1 MITGFGGHIFLL
13 KKSLFIKNCINCEGK
28 SKFSKAIKSQKMKNF
43 KNLLFLSALLSMT
56 LFMSCTEDD
65 DLEDIDNGGV
75 ANDSTGVANDS
86 TDVEVV
92 TSSFMTLGQDTILLG
107 LGALE
112 YYGIESE
119 EEIPFLG
126 YSNING
132 EPCFDLPYN
141 TDIML
146 QGGSYSVTQLNAFME
161 AESQEEFDALAL
173 EFGAGKV
180 VGIISWL
187 DHDDEEITS
196 GEYVDG
202 LQFFNDHF
210 SNYPMTSIDE
220 LDEFIEGKYEETYG
234 SACMECEEA
243 YQNACAGDDM
253 IFDVWDEETQ
263 DYVEVTEVMT
273 GERLY
278 ETYLYSYNCR
288 LTGVDRTWMD
298 EVCSME
304 DLSFGNLINEFEIGM
319 ISADENGEVTDQFYE
334 VSNVTLDF
342 EILGDGVYSI
352 NASGDAM
359 MYDGESEETISD
371 PIPFTITYTGILYQ
385 ENYEDEDQ
393 GGEGDYFEDCDVED
407 LSTQEGWWVDSVLVI
422 YPDAEIDHVL
432 LNVCQTGDYRDEYLM
447 VFIKD
452 GSYQEEEGIEIDY
465 FCEIVFENTT
475 QELIYNGCANCDFS
489 DVDVDES
496 GYWTVHLDSAY
507 QGITINH
514 IEIVDC
520 SELYPEDPRMLNIY
534 LDNGCVIT
542 FDDET
547 ETVWSEYCQTCT
559 TTEIDVTE
567 EGYWTP
573 LIPEDEV
580 IVNITLDECIFD
592 DREPESYLHVHFES
606 GCFMVFDAI
615 EEVLL
620 ADFCSEGPDNED
632 CSTIE
637 VSTDEGGYW
646 LDILNGTGFDLPYV
660 IDQML
665 VETCR
670 NEFEDP
676 EVDSRIVF
684 LIYADSSVRVIGFDE
699 KAQKIDHDSDLDSLE
714 NWSLI
719 SLDNTQWAA
728 MIADNYPNQVVEA
741 IYRNSYED
749 PFDNEELDDIFVFF
763 EDDCFVALDDANG
776 EIWWDQCK
784 GLINDDDTVDSDG
797 DGVDSGRK
805 ELRTQ
810 VLFGKTISSSAVKSQ
825 SQQFVPAI
833 RGQKTNLIKKGVIRN
848 KVDINIYSKRNNSNI
863 KKVKK
868 PQFSFLR

>member
-1 MITGFGGHIFLL
+1 
-13 KKSLFIKNCINCEGK
+13 
-28 SKFSKAIKSQKMKNF
+28 MKNF
-43 KNLLFLSALLSMT
+43 KNLLFISALLSMT

-243 YQNACAGDDM
+243 YQNACAGDEM

-699 KAQKIDHDSDLDSLE
+699 KAQKIDYDSDLDSLG

-741 IYRNSYED
+741 VYRNSYED
-749 PFDNEELDDIFVFF
+749 EESWNDIFVFF

>member
-1 MITGFGGHIFLL
+1 
-13 KKSLFIKNCINCEGK
+13 
-28 SKFSKAIKSQKMKNF
+28 MKNF

-243 YQNACAGDDM
+243 YQNACAGDEM

-684 LIYADSSVRVIGFDE
+684 LIYADSSVRVIEFDE

-741 IYRNSYED
+741 VYRNSYED
-749 PFDNEELDDIFVFF
+749 EESWNDIFVFF

>member
-1 MITGFGGHIFLL
+1 
-13 KKSLFIKNCINCEGK
+13 
-28 SKFSKAIKSQKMKNF
+28 MKNF

-187 DHDDEEITS
+187 DHDDEQISS

-210 SNYPMTSIDE
+210 PNYPMTSIDE

-243 YQNACAGDDM
+243 YQNACAGDEM
-253 IFDVWDEETQ
+253 TFDVWDEETQ

-684 LIYADSSVRVIGFDE
+684 LIYADSSVRVIEFDE

-741 IYRNSYED
+741 VYRNSYED
-749 PFDNEELDDIFVFF
+749 EESWNDIFVFF

>member
-741 IYRNSYED
+741 VYRNSYED

-848 KVDINIYSKRNNSNI
+848 KVDINIYSKRNNSNL

>member
-187 DHDDEEITS
+187 DHDDEQISS

-243 YQNACAGDDM
+243 YQNACAGDEM
-253 IFDVWDEETQ
+253 TFDVWDEETQ

-741 IYRNSYED
+741 VYRNSYED

>member
-1 MITGFGGHIFLL
+1 M
-13 KKSLFIKNCINCEGK
+13 KKFKNILFI
-28 SKFSKAIKSQKMKNF
+28 
-43 KNLLFLSALLSMT
+43 SALLSMT
-56 LFMSCTEDD
+56 MFMSCTEDD
-65 DLEDIDNGGV
+65 DLEDIDNGGLV
-75 ANDSTGVANDS
+75 NDSTGVANDS
-86 TDVEVV
+86 TDVDLVIP
-92 TSSFMTLGQDTILLG
+92 SFMTFGQDTILLG

-112 YYGIESE
+112 YYGIEDE
-119 EEIPFLG
+119 GEIPFLG

-132 EPCFDLPYN
+132 ERCFELPYN

-146 QGGSYSVTQLNAFME
+146 QGGTYTVAQLNAFME
-161 AESQEEFDALAL
+161 AESQEEFDAFVS

-180 VGIISWL
+180 VGILSWL
-187 DHDDEEITS
+187 DHDDEELTS

-210 SNYPMTSIDE
+210 PNYPMTSIDE

-243 YQNACAGDDM
+243 YQNACAGDEM
-253 IFDVWDEETQ
+253 TFDVWDEETQ

-288 LTGVDRTWMD
+288 LTGIDRTWMD

-319 ISADENGEVTDQFYE
+319 ISADENGAVTDQFYE

-393 GGEGDYFEDCDVED
+393 GENEGDYFEECFTEE
-407 LSTQEGWWVDSVLVI
+407 LSETEGWWVDSVLVI

-432 LNVCQTGDYRDEYLM
+432 LNVCQTEDYRDEYLM

-465 FCEIVFENTT
+465 FCEIVFENITK
-475 QELIYNGCANCDFS
+475 ELIYNGCANCDFS
-489 DVDVDES
+489 DIDVDES

-520 SELYPEDPRMLNIY
+520 SELYPEDPRMLNVY

-542 FDDET
+542 FNDET
-547 ETVWSEYCQTCT
+547 ETVWSEYCETCT
-559 TTEIDVTE
+559 TTEVEITE
-567 EGYWTP
+567 QGYWIEY
-573 LIPEDEV
+573 LPEDEV

-646 LDILNGTGFDLPYV
+646 LDILNGPGFDSTYV

-684 LIYADSSVRVIGFDE
+684 LVYADSSVRVIEFDE
-699 KAQKIDHDSDLDSLE
+699 KAQKIDNDSDVDSLD

-728 MIADNYPNQVVEA
+728 MIADRYPNQVVEA
-741 IYRNSYED
+741 VYRNSYED
-749 PFDNEELDDIFVFF
+749 EESWNDIFVFF
-763 EDDCFVALDDANG
+763 EDNCLVILDDNDG
-776 EIWWDQCK
+776 EIWVDLCNGWSDE
-784 GLINDDDTVDSDG
+784 DDSDG

-805 ELRTQ
+805 ELRTKSF
-810 VLFGKTISSSAVKSQ
+810 FGKIISSTVVSSKLK
-825 SQQFVPAI
+825 QFVPAI
-833 RGQKTNLIKKGVIRN
+833 RGQKTNLIKKGIIRN
-848 KVDINIYSKRNNSNI
+848 KVDINIYAKRNNSNI
-863 KKVKK
+863 RKVKK

>member
-1 MITGFGGHIFLL
+1 
-13 KKSLFIKNCINCEGK
+13 
-28 SKFSKAIKSQKMKNF
+28 
-43 KNLLFLSALLSMT
+43 MT
-56 LFMSCTEDD
+56 MFMSCTEDD
-65 DLEDIDNGGV
+65 DLEDIDNGGLV
-75 ANDSTGVANDS
+75 NDSTGVANDS
-86 TDVEVV
+86 TDVDLVIP
-92 TSSFMTLGQDTILLG
+92 SFMTFGQDTILLG

-112 YYGIESE
+112 YYGIEDE
-119 EEIPFLG
+119 GEIPFLG

-132 EPCFDLPYN
+132 ERCFELPYN

-146 QGGSYSVTQLNAFME
+146 QGGTYTVAQLNAFME
-161 AESQEEFDALAL
+161 AESQEEFDAFVS

-180 VGIISWL
+180 VGILSWL
-187 DHDDEEITS
+187 DHDDEELTS

-210 SNYPMTSIDE
+210 PNYPMASFEE
-220 LDEFIEGKYEETYG
+220 LGEFMQGKYEETYG
-234 SACMECEEA
+234 SACMECGEA
-243 YQNACAGDDM
+243 YQNACAGDEM
-253 IFDVWDEETQ
+253 TFDIWDEETQ
-263 DYVEVTEVMT
+263 DYVEITEVMT

-278 ETYLYSYNCR
+278 ETYLYSNNCR

-319 ISADENGEVTDQFYE
+319 ISADENGAVTDQFYE

-393 GGEGDYFEDCDVED
+393 GENEGDYFEECFTEE
-407 LSTQEGWWVDSVLVI
+407 LSETEGWWVDSVLVI

-432 LNVCQTGDYRDEYLM
+432 LNVCQTEDYRDEYLM

-489 DVDVDES
+489 DIDVDES

-520 SELYPEDPRMLNIY
+520 SELYPEDPRMLNVY

-542 FDDET
+542 FNDET
-547 ETVWSEYCQTCT
+547 ETVWSEYCETCT
-559 TTEIDVTE
+559 TTEVEITE
-567 EGYWTP
+567 QGYWTP
-573 LIPEDEV
+573 FIPEDEV
-580 IVNITLDECIFD
+580 IMNIILDECVFD
-592 DREPESYLHVHFES
+592 DRLPESYLHILLES
-606 GCFMVFDAI
+606 GCFLIFDAI
-615 EEVLL
+615 EEVLV

-632 CSTIE
+632 CSIIE

-646 LDILNGTGFDLPYV
+646 LDILNGPGFDSTYV

-684 LIYADSSVRVIGFDE
+684 LVYADSSVRVIEFDE
-699 KAQKIDHDSDLDSLE
+699 KAQKIDNDSDVDSLD

-728 MIADNYPNQVVEA
+728 MIADRYPNQVVEA
-741 IYRNSYED
+741 VYRNSYED
-749 PFDNEELDDIFVFF
+749 EESWNDIFVFF
-763 EDDCFVALDDANG
+763 EDNCLVILDDNDG
-776 EIWWDQCK
+776 EIWVDLCNGWSDE
-784 GLINDDDTVDSDG
+784 DDSDG

-805 ELRTQ
+805 ELRTKSF
-810 VLFGKTISSSAVKSQ
+810 FGKIISSTVVSSKLK
-825 SQQFVPAI
+825 QFVPAI
-833 RGQKTNLIKKGVIRN
+833 RGQKTNLIKKGIIRN
-848 KVDINIYSKRNNSNI
+848 KVDINIYAKRNNSNI

>member
-1 MITGFGGHIFLL
+1 
-13 KKSLFIKNCINCEGK
+13 
-28 SKFSKAIKSQKMKNF
+28 MKNF
-43 KNLLFLSALLSMT
+43 KNLLFISALLSMT

-187 DHDDEEITS
+187 DHDDEQISS

-210 SNYPMTSIDE
+210 PNYPMTSIDE

-243 YQNACAGDDM
+243 YQNACAGNEM
-253 IFDVWDEETQ
+253 TFDVWDEETQ

-699 KAQKIDHDSDLDSLE
+699 KAQKIDYDSDLDSLE

-741 IYRNSYED
+741 VYRNSYED
-749 PFDNEELDDIFVFF
+749 EESWNDIFVFF

-848 KVDINIYSKRNNSNI
+848 KVDINIYSKRDNSNI

>member
-1 MITGFGGHIFLL
+1 
-13 KKSLFIKNCINCEGK
+13 
-28 SKFSKAIKSQKMKNF
+28 MKNF

-119 EEIPFLG
+119 EDIPFLG

-187 DHDDEEITS
+187 DHDDEQISS

-210 SNYPMTSIDE
+210 PNYPMTSIDE

-243 YQNACAGDDM
+243 YQNACAGNEM
-253 IFDVWDEETQ
+253 TFDVWDEETQ

-684 LIYADSSVRVIGFDE
+684 LIYADSSVRVIEFDE

-741 IYRNSYED
+741 VYRNSYED
-749 PFDNEELDDIFVFF
+749 EESWNDIFVFF

>member
-1 MITGFGGHIFLL
+1 
-13 KKSLFIKNCINCEGK
+13 
-28 SKFSKAIKSQKMKNF
+28 MKNF
-43 KNLLFLSALLSMT
+43 KNLLFISALLSMT

-187 DHDDEEITS
+187 DHDDEQISS

-210 SNYPMTSIDE
+210 PNYPMTSIDE

-243 YQNACAGDDM
+243 YQNACAGDEM
-253 IFDVWDEETQ
+253 TFDVWDEETQ

-278 ETYLYSYNCR
+278 ETYLYSNNCR

-684 LIYADSSVRVIGFDE
+684 LIYADSSVRVIEFDE
-699 KAQKIDHDSDLDSLE
+699 KAQKIDNDSDVDSLD

-741 IYRNSYED
+741 VYRNSYED

-763 EDDCFVALDDANG
+763 EDDCFVVLDDANG

-848 KVDINIYSKRNNSNI
+848 KVDINIYSKRDNSNI

>member
-1 MITGFGGHIFLL
+1 
-13 KKSLFIKNCINCEGK
+13 
-28 SKFSKAIKSQKMKNF
+28 MKNF
-43 KNLLFLSALLSMT
+43 KNLLFISALLSMT
-56 LFMSCTEDD
+56 LFVSCTEDD

-161 AESQEEFDALAL
+161 AESQEEFEALAL

-187 DHDDEEITS
+187 DHDDEQISS

-210 SNYPMTSIDE
+210 PIYPMTSIDE

-243 YQNACAGDDM
+243 YQNACAGDEM
-253 IFDVWDEETQ
+253 TFDVWDEETQ

-699 KAQKIDHDSDLDSLE
+699 KAQKIDYDSDLDSLE

-741 IYRNSYED
+741 VYRNSYED

-763 EDDCFVALDDANG
+763 EDDCFVVLDDANG
-776 EIWWDQCK
+776 KIWWDQCK

-805 ELRTQ
+805 ELGTQ

>member
-1 MITGFGGHIFLL
+1 
-13 KKSLFIKNCINCEGK
+13 
-28 SKFSKAIKSQKMKNF
+28 MKNF
-43 KNLLFLSALLSMT
+43 KNLLFISALLSMT
-56 LFMSCTEDD
+56 LFVSCTEDD

-75 ANDSTGVANDS
+75 VNDSTDVANDS
-86 TDVEVV
+86 TDVDLV

-112 YYGIESE
+112 YYGIEYE
-119 EEIPFLG
+119 GAIPFLG
-126 YSNING
+126 YANDIG
-132 EPCFDLPYN
+132 ERCFDLPYN

-146 QGGSYSVTQLNAFME
+146 QGGSYSVAQLNAFME
-161 AESQEEFDALAL
+161 AESQEEFDALAS
-173 EFGAGKV
+173 EYGAGKV
-180 VGIISWL
+180 VGIYSWL
-187 DHDDEEITS
+187 DHDDEELTS

-210 SNYPMTSIDE
+210 PNYPMASFEE
-220 LDEFIEGKYEETYG
+220 LGEFMQGKYEETYG
-234 SACMECEEA
+234 SACMECGEA
-243 YQNACAGDDM
+243 YQNACAGDEM
-253 IFDVWDEETQ
+253 TFDIWDEETQ
-263 DYVEVTEVMT
+263 DYVEITEVMT

-278 ETYLYSYNCR
+278 ETYLYSNNCR

-319 ISADENGEVTDQFYE
+319 ISADENGAVTDQFYE

-393 GGEGDYFEDCDVED
+393 GENEGDYFEECFTEE
-407 LSTQEGWWVDSVLVI
+407 LSETEGWWVDSVLVI

-432 LNVCQTGDYRDEYLM
+432 LNVCQTEDYRDEYLM

-489 DVDVDES
+489 DIDVDES

-520 SELYPEDPRMLNIY
+520 SELYPEDPRMLNVY

-542 FDDET
+542 FNDET
-547 ETVWSEYCQTCT
+547 ETVWSEYCETCT
-559 TTEIDVTE
+559 TTEVEITE
-567 EGYWTP
+567 QGYWTP
-573 LIPEDEV
+573 FIPEDEV
-580 IVNITLDECIFD
+580 IMNIILDECVFD
-592 DREPESYLHVHFES
+592 DRLPESYLYIDFES
-606 GCFMVFDAI
+606 GCFMVFDAT
-615 EEVLL
+615 EEVLV
-620 ADFCSEGPDNED
+620 ADFCSEGQDQED
-632 CSTIE
+632 CSYLE
-637 VSTDEGGYW
+637 VSADVEGYW
-646 LDILNGTGFDLPYV
+646 NDVISGVGFDSTGV

-665 VETCR
+665 VFTCR
-670 NEFEDP
+670 SEFDEP
-676 EVDSRIVF
+676 EANSRVLF
-684 LIYADSSVRVIGFDE
+684 LVNADSSARVLEFDE
-699 KAQKIDHDSDLDSLE
+699 FSQEIEFDSDLDSLD

-719 SLDNTQWAA
+719 SLNDTQWPA
-728 MIADNYPNQVVEA
+728 MIAQEFPNKIVESV
-741 IYRNSYED
+741 YKNSYD
-749 PFDNEELDDIFVFF
+749 DDFDSWTDIFVFF
-763 EDDCFVALDDANG
+763 EDDCFVALDDADG

-784 GLINDDDTVDSDG
+784 GWFDDDDTVDSDG
-797 DGVDSGRK
+797 DNGGRK

-810 VLFGKTISSSAVKSQ
+810 ALFGKIISASTVKSELK
-825 SQQFVPAI
+825 QFVPAI
-833 RGQKTNLIKKGVIRN
+833 RGNKTDLIKKGVIRN
-848 KVDINIYSKRNNSNI
+848 KVDINIYAKRNNSNI

>member
-1 MITGFGGHIFLL
+1 
-13 KKSLFIKNCINCEGK
+13 
-28 SKFSKAIKSQKMKNF
+28 MKNF

-741 IYRNSYED
+741 VYRNSYED

>member
-1 MITGFGGHIFLL
+1 
-13 KKSLFIKNCINCEGK
+13 
-28 SKFSKAIKSQKMKNF
+28 MKNF

-243 YQNACAGDDM
+243 YQNACAGDEM
-253 IFDVWDEETQ
+253 TFDVWDEETQ

-741 IYRNSYED
+741 VYRNSYED

-848 KVDINIYSKRNNSNI
+848 KVDINIYSKRDNSNI

>member
-1 MITGFGGHIFLL
+1 
-13 KKSLFIKNCINCEGK
+13 
-28 SKFSKAIKSQKMKNF
+28 MKNF

-161 AESQEEFDALAL
+161 AESQEEFEALAL

-243 YQNACAGDDM
+243 YQNACAGDEM
-253 IFDVWDEETQ
+253 TFDVWDEETQ

-465 FCEIVFENTT
+465 FCEIVFKNTT

-580 IVNITLDECIFD
+580 IVNIILDECIFD

-741 IYRNSYED
+741 VYRNSYED

-763 EDDCFVALDDANG
+763 EDDCFVVLDDANG

>member
-1 MITGFGGHIFLL
+1 
-13 KKSLFIKNCINCEGK
+13 
-28 SKFSKAIKSQKMKNF
+28 MKNF

-243 YQNACAGDDM
+243 YQNACAGNEM
-253 IFDVWDEETQ
+253 TFDVWDEETQ

-684 LIYADSSVRVIGFDE
+684 LIYADSSVRVIEFDE

-741 IYRNSYED
+741 VYRNSYED
-749 PFDNEELDDIFVFF
+749 EESWNDIFVFF

-848 KVDINIYSKRNNSNI
+848 KVDINIYSKRDNSNI

>member
-1 MITGFGGHIFLL
+1 
-13 KKSLFIKNCINCEGK
+13 
-28 SKFSKAIKSQKMKNF
+28 
-43 KNLLFLSALLSMT
+43 MT
-56 LFMSCTEDD
+56 IFMSCTEDD
-65 DLEDIDNGGV
+65 GLDNGDTLV
-75 ANDSTGVANDS
+75 NDSTGVVNDS
-86 TDVEVV
+86 TDVTLV
-92 TSSFMTLGQDTILLG
+92 TQSFMTLGQDTILLG

-112 YYGIESE
+112 YYGIEYE
-119 EEIPFLG
+119 GAIPFLG
-126 YSNING
+126 YANDIG
-132 EPCFDLPYN
+132 ERCFDLPYN

-146 QGGSYSVTQLNAFME
+146 QGGSYSVAQLNAFME
-161 AESQEEFDALAL
+161 AESQEEFDALAS
-173 EFGAGKV
+173 EYGPGKV
-180 VGIISWL
+180 VGIYSWL
-187 DHDDEEITS
+187 DHDDEELTS
-196 GEYVDG
+196 GEYVDR

-210 SNYPMTSIDE
+210 PNYPMASFDE
-220 LDEFIEGKYEETYG
+220 LDEFMQGKDEETYG
-234 SACMECEEA
+234 SACMECGEA
-243 YQNACAGDDM
+243 YQNACAGDEM
-253 IFDVWDEETQ
+253 TFDIWDEDTQ
-263 DYVEVTEVMT
+263 EFVEITEVMT

-278 ETYLYSYNCR
+278 ETYLYSNNCR

-319 ISADENGEVTDQFYE
+319 ISADENGAVTDQFYE
-334 VSNVTLDF
+334 VSNITLDF

-359 MYDGESEETISD
+359 MYDEESEETISD
-371 PIPFTITYTGILYQ
+371 PIPFTISYMGILYQ

-393 GGEGDYFEDCDVED
+393 GENEGDYFEECFTEE
-407 LSTQEGWWVDSVLVI
+407 LSETEGWWVDSVLVI

-432 LNVCQTGDYRDEYLM
+432 LDVCQSGDYRDEYLM
-447 VFIKD
+447 VFVKD

-475 QELIYNGCANCDFS
+475 KELIYNGCANCDFS
-489 DVDVDES
+489 DIDVDES

-514 IEIVDC
+514 IEIADC

-547 ETVWSEYCQTCT
+547 ETVWSEYCETCT
-559 TTEIDVTE
+559 TTEIEVTE
-567 EGYWTP
+567 QGYWIEY
-573 LIPEDEV
+573 LPEDEV

-615 EEVLL
+615 EEVLV
-620 ADFCSEGPDNED
+620 ADFCSEGQDQED
-632 CSTIE
+632 CSYLE
-637 VSTDEGGYW
+637 VSADVEGYW
-646 LDILNGTGFDLPYV
+646 NDVISGVGFDSTGV

-665 VETCR
+665 VFTCR
-670 NEFEDP
+670 SEFDEP
-676 EVDSRIVF
+676 EANNRVLF
-684 LIYADSSVRVIGFDE
+684 LVNADSSARVLEFDE
-699 KAQKIDHDSDLDSLE
+699 FSQEIEFDSDLDSLD

-728 MIADNYPNQVVEA
+728 MIADRYPNQVVEA
-741 IYRNSYED
+741 VYRNSYED
-749 PFDNEELDDIFVFF
+749 EESWNDIFVFF
-763 EDDCFVALDDANG
+763 EDDCFVTLDEADG
-776 EIWWDQCK
+776 EIWWDQCN
-784 GLINDDDTVDSDG
+784 GWIDDDTVDSDG
-797 DGVDSGRK
+797 DNGGRK

-810 VLFGKTISSSAVKSQ
+810 GLFGKIISASTVKSELK
-825 SQQFVPAI
+825 QFVPAI
-833 RGQKTNLIKKGVIRN
+833 RGNKTDLIKKGIIRN
-848 KVDINIYSKRNNSNI
+848 KVDINVYPKRNNSNI

>member
-1 MITGFGGHIFLL
+1 
-13 KKSLFIKNCINCEGK
+13 
-28 SKFSKAIKSQKMKNF
+28 MKNF

-187 DHDDEEITS
+187 DHDDEQISS

-243 YQNACAGDDM
+243 YQNACAGDEM

-684 LIYADSSVRVIGFDE
+684 LIYADSSVRVIEFDE
-699 KAQKIDHDSDLDSLE
+699 KAQKIDYDSDLDSLG

-741 IYRNSYED
+741 VYRNSYED
-749 PFDNEELDDIFVFF
+749 PFDNEKLDDIFVFF
-763 EDDCFVALDDANG
+763 EDDCFVVLDDANG

-848 KVDINIYSKRNNSNI
+848 KVDINIYSKRDNSNI

>member
-1 MITGFGGHIFLL
+1 
-13 KKSLFIKNCINCEGK
+13 
-28 SKFSKAIKSQKMKNF
+28 MKNF
-43 KNLLFLSALLSMT
+43 KNLLFISALLSMT

-187 DHDDEEITS
+187 DHDDEQISS

-210 SNYPMTSIDE
+210 PNYPMTSIDE

-243 YQNACAGDDM
+243 YQNACAGDEM
-253 IFDVWDEETQ
+253 TFDVWDEETQ

-684 LIYADSSVRVIGFDE
+684 LIYADSSVRVIEFDE

-741 IYRNSYED
+741 VYRNSYED
-749 PFDNEELDDIFVFF
+749 EESWNDIFVFF

-848 KVDINIYSKRNNSNI
+848 KVDINIYSKRDNSNI

>member
-1 MITGFGGHIFLL
+1 M
-13 KKSLFIKNCINCEGK
+13 KKFKNILFI
-28 SKFSKAIKSQKMKNF
+28 
-43 KNLLFLSALLSMT
+43 SALLSMT
-56 LFMSCTEDD
+56 IFMSCTEDD
-65 DLEDIDNGGV
+65 GLDNGDTLV
-75 ANDSTGVANDS
+75 NDSTGVVNDS
-86 TDVEVV
+86 TDVTLV
-92 TSSFMTLGQDTILLG
+92 TQSFMTLGQDTILLG

-112 YYGIESE
+112 YYGIEYE
-119 EEIPFLG
+119 GAIPFLG
-126 YSNING
+126 YANDIG
-132 EPCFDLPYN
+132 ERCFDLPYN

-146 QGGSYSVTQLNAFME
+146 QGGSYSVAQLNAFME
-161 AESQEEFDALAL
+161 AESQEEFDALAS
-173 EFGAGKV
+173 EYGPGKV
-180 VGIISWL
+180 VGIYSWL
-187 DHDDEEITS
+187 DHDDEELTS
-196 GEYVDG
+196 GEYVDR

-210 SNYPMTSIDE
+210 PNYPMASFDE
-220 LDEFIEGKYEETYG
+220 LDEFMQGKDEETYG
-234 SACMECEEA
+234 SACMECGEA
-243 YQNACAGDDM
+243 YQNACAGDEM
-253 IFDVWDEETQ
+253 TFDIWDEDTQ
-263 DYVEVTEVMT
+263 EFVEITEVMT

-278 ETYLYSYNCR
+278 ETYLYSNNCR

-319 ISADENGEVTDQFYE
+319 ISADENGAVTDQFYE
-334 VSNVTLDF
+334 VSNITLDF

-359 MYDGESEETISD
+359 MYDEESEETISD
-371 PIPFTITYTGILYQ
+371 PIPFTISYMGILYQ

-393 GGEGDYFEDCDVED
+393 GENEGDYFEECFTEE
-407 LSTQEGWWVDSVLVI
+407 LSETEGWWVDSVLVI

-432 LNVCQTGDYRDEYLM
+432 LDVCQSGDYRDEYLM
-447 VFIKD
+447 VFVKD

-475 QELIYNGCANCDFS
+475 KELIYNGCANCDFS
-489 DVDVDES
+489 DIDVDES

-514 IEIVDC
+514 IEIADC

-547 ETVWSEYCQTCT
+547 ETVWSEYCETCT
-559 TTEIDVTE
+559 TTEIEVTE
-567 EGYWTP
+567 QGYWIEY
-573 LIPEDEV
+573 LPEDEV

-615 EEVLL
+615 EEVLV
-620 ADFCSEGPDNED
+620 ADFCSEGQDQED
-632 CSTIE
+632 CSYLE
-637 VSTDEGGYW
+637 VSADVEGYW
-646 LDILNGTGFDLPYV
+646 NDVISGVGFDSTGV

-665 VETCR
+665 VFTCR
-670 NEFEDP
+670 SEFDEP
-676 EVDSRIVF
+676 EANNRVLF
-684 LIYADSSVRVIGFDE
+684 LVNADSSARVLEFDE
-699 KAQKIDHDSDLDSLE
+699 FSQEIEFDSDLDSLD

-728 MIADNYPNQVVEA
+728 MIADRYPNQVVEA
-741 IYRNSYED
+741 VYRNSYED
-749 PFDNEELDDIFVFF
+749 EESWNDIFVFF
-763 EDDCFVALDDANG
+763 EDDCFVTLDDADG
-776 EIWWDQCK
+776 EIWWDQCN
-784 GLINDDDTVDSDG
+784 GWIDDDTVDSDG
-797 DGVDSGRK
+797 DNGGRK

-810 VLFGKTISSSAVKSQ
+810 GLFGKIISASTVKSELK
-825 SQQFVPAI
+825 QFVPAI
-833 RGQKTNLIKKGVIRN
+833 RGNKTDLIKKGIIRN
-848 KVDINIYSKRNNSNI
+848 KVDINVYPKRNNSNI

>member
-1 MITGFGGHIFLL
+1 
-13 KKSLFIKNCINCEGK
+13 
-28 SKFSKAIKSQKMKNF
+28 MKNF
-43 KNLLFLSALLSMT
+43 KNLLFISALLSMT

-187 DHDDEEITS
+187 DHDDEQISS

-210 SNYPMTSIDE
+210 PNYPMTSIDE

-243 YQNACAGDDM
+243 YQNACAGDEM
-253 IFDVWDEETQ
+253 TFDVWDEETQ

-684 LIYADSSVRVIGFDE
+684 LIYADSSVRVIEFDE

-741 IYRNSYED
+741 VYRNSYED
-749 PFDNEELDDIFVFF
+749 EESWNDIFVFF

>member
-1 MITGFGGHIFLL
+1 
-13 KKSLFIKNCINCEGK
+13 
-28 SKFSKAIKSQKMKNF
+28 
-43 KNLLFLSALLSMT
+43 
-56 LFMSCTEDD
+56 
-65 DLEDIDNGGV
+65 
-75 ANDSTGVANDS
+75 
-86 TDVEVV
+86 
-92 TSSFMTLGQDTILLG
+92 
-107 LGALE
+107 
-112 YYGIESE
+112 
-119 EEIPFLG
+119 
-126 YSNING
+126 
-132 EPCFDLPYN
+132 
-141 TDIML
+141 
-146 QGGSYSVTQLNAFME
+146 
-161 AESQEEFDALAL
+161 
-173 EFGAGKV
+173 
-180 VGIISWL
+180 
-187 DHDDEEITS
+187 
-196 GEYVDG
+196 
-202 LQFFNDHF
+202 
-210 SNYPMTSIDE
+210 
-220 LDEFIEGKYEETYG
+220 
-234 SACMECEEA
+234 
-243 YQNACAGDDM
+243 
-253 IFDVWDEETQ
+253 
-263 DYVEVTEVMT
+263 
-273 GERLY
+273 
-278 ETYLYSYNCR
+278 
-288 LTGVDRTWMD
+288 
-298 EVCSME
+298 
-304 DLSFGNLINEFEIGM
+304 
-319 ISADENGEVTDQFYE
+319 
-334 VSNVTLDF
+334 
-342 EILGDGVYSI
+342 VYSI

-547 ETVWSEYCQTCT
+547 ETIWSEYCQTCT

-592 DREPESYLHVHFES
+592 DREPESYLHIHFES

-741 IYRNSYED
+741 VYRNSYED
-749 PFDNEELDDIFVFF
+749 PFDNEKLDDIFVFF
-763 EDDCFVALDDANG
+763 EDDCFVVLDDANG

-863 KKVKK
+863 KKVKI

>member
-1 MITGFGGHIFLL
+1 
-13 KKSLFIKNCINCEGK
+13 
-28 SKFSKAIKSQKMKNF
+28 MKNF
-43 KNLLFLSALLSMT
+43 KNLLFISALLSMT

-187 DHDDEEITS
+187 DHDDEQISS

-210 SNYPMTSIDE
+210 PNYPMTSIDE

-243 YQNACAGDDM
+243 YQNACAGDEM

-592 DREPESYLHVHFES
+592 DREPESYLHIHFES

-684 LIYADSSVRVIGFDE
+684 LIYADSSVRVIEFDE

-741 IYRNSYED
+741 VYRNSYED
-749 PFDNEELDDIFVFF
+749 EESWNDIFVFF

>member
-1 MITGFGGHIFLL
+1 
-13 KKSLFIKNCINCEGK
+13 
-28 SKFSKAIKSQKMKNF
+28 MKNF
-43 KNLLFLSALLSMT
+43 KNLLFISALLSMT

-243 YQNACAGDDM
+243 YQNACAGDEM
-253 IFDVWDEETQ
+253 TFDVWDEETQ

-580 IVNITLDECIFD
+580 IVNIILDECIFD

-741 IYRNSYED
+741 VYRNSYED

-763 EDDCFVALDDANG
+763 EDDCFVVLDDANG

>member
-1 MITGFGGHIFLL
+1 M
-13 KKSLFIKNCINCEGK
+13 KKFKNILFI
-28 SKFSKAIKSQKMKNF
+28 
-43 KNLLFLSALLSMT
+43 SALLSMT
-56 LFMSCTEDD
+56 MFMSCTEDD

-75 ANDSTGVANDS
+75 VNDSTDVANDS
-86 TDVEVV
+86 TDVDLV

-112 YYGIESE
+112 YYGIEYE
-119 EEIPFLG
+119 GAIPFLG
-126 YSNING
+126 YANDIG
-132 EPCFDLPYN
+132 ERCFDLPYN

-146 QGGSYSVTQLNAFME
+146 QGGSYSVAQLNAFME
-161 AESQEEFDALAL
+161 AESQEEFDALAS
-173 EFGAGKV
+173 EYGAGKV
-180 VGIISWL
+180 VGIYSWL
-187 DHDDEEITS
+187 DHDDEELTS
-196 GEYVDG
+196 GEYVDR

-210 SNYPMTSIDE
+210 PNYPMASFDE
-220 LDEFIEGKYEETYG
+220 LDEFMQGKDEETYG
-234 SACMECEEA
+234 SACMECGEA
-243 YQNACAGDDM
+243 YQNACAGDEM
-253 IFDVWDEETQ
+253 TFDVWDEDTQ
-263 DYVEVTEVMT
+263 EFVEITEVMT

-278 ETYLYSYNCR
+278 ETYLYSNNCR

-319 ISADENGEVTDQFYE
+319 ISADENGAVTDQFYE
-334 VSNVTLDF
+334 VSNITLDF

-359 MYDGESEETISD
+359 MYDEESEETISD
-371 PIPFTITYTGILYQ
+371 PIPFTISYMGILYQ

-393 GGEGDYFEDCDVED
+393 GENEGDYFEECFTEE
-407 LSTQEGWWVDSVLVI
+407 LSETEGWWVDSVLVI

-432 LNVCQTGDYRDEYLM
+432 LDVCQSGDYRDEYLM
-447 VFIKD
+447 VFVKD

-475 QELIYNGCANCDFS
+475 KELIYNGCANCDFS
-489 DVDVDES
+489 DIDVDES

-547 ETVWSEYCQTCT
+547 ETVWSEYCETCT
-559 TTEIDVTE
+559 TTEIEVTE
-567 EGYWTP
+567 QGYWIEY
-573 LIPEDEV
+573 LPEDEV

-615 EEVLL
+615 EEVLV
-620 ADFCSEGPDNED
+620 ADFCSEGQDQED
-632 CSTIE
+632 CSYLE
-637 VSTDEGGYW
+637 VSADVEGYW
-646 LDILNGTGFDLPYV
+646 NDVISGVGSESIVV

-665 VETCR
+665 VYTCR
-670 NEFEDP
+670 SEFDEP
-676 EVDSRIVF
+676 EANSRVLF
-684 LIYADSSVRVIGFDE
+684 LVNADSSVRVLTFDE
-699 KAQKIDHDSDLDSLE
+699 FSQEIEYDSDLDILD

-719 SLDNTQWAA
+719 SLNDTQWVA
-728 MIADNYPNQVVEA
+728 MIAQDFPNQIVESVYKNSQSGDFDSRVD
-741 IYRNSYED
+741 IY
-749 PFDNEELDDIFVFF
+749 VFF
-763 EDDCFVALDDANG
+763 EDDCFVALDDADG

-784 GLINDDDTVDSDG
+784 GWMDDDDTVDSDG
-797 DGVDSGRK
+797 DNGGRK
-805 ELRTQ
+805 ELRTKSF
-810 VLFGKTISSSAVKSQ
+810 FGKIISSTVVSSKLK
-825 SQQFVPAI
+825 QFVPAI
-833 RGQKTNLIKKGVIRN
+833 RGQKTNLIKKGIIRN
-848 KVDINIYSKRNNSNI
+848 KVDINIYAKRNNSNI
-863 KKVKK
+863 RKVKK

>member
-1 MITGFGGHIFLL
+1 
-13 KKSLFIKNCINCEGK
+13 
-28 SKFSKAIKSQKMKNF
+28 MKNF

-187 DHDDEEITS
+187 DHDDEQISS

-210 SNYPMTSIDE
+210 PNYPMTSIDE

-243 YQNACAGDDM
+243 YQNACAGNEM
-253 IFDVWDEETQ
+253 TFDVWDEETQ

-592 DREPESYLHVHFES
+592 DREPESYLHIHFES

-684 LIYADSSVRVIGFDE
+684 LIYADSSVRVIEFDE

-741 IYRNSYED
+741 VYRNSYED
-749 PFDNEELDDIFVFF
+749 EESWNDIFVFF

>member
-1 MITGFGGHIFLL
+1 
-13 KKSLFIKNCINCEGK
+13 
-28 SKFSKAIKSQKMKNF
+28 MKNF

-243 YQNACAGDDM
+243 YQNACAGDEM
-253 IFDVWDEETQ
+253 TFDVWDEETQ

-741 IYRNSYED
+741 VYRNSYED

-763 EDDCFVALDDANG
+763 EDDCFVVLDDANG

>member
-1 MITGFGGHIFLL
+1 
-13 KKSLFIKNCINCEGK
+13 
-28 SKFSKAIKSQKMKNF
+28 MKNF

-86 TDVEVV
+86 TDVGVV

-187 DHDDEEITS
+187 DHDDEQISS

-210 SNYPMTSIDE
+210 PNYPMTSIDE

-243 YQNACAGDDM
+243 YQNACAGDEM
-253 IFDVWDEETQ
+253 TFDVWDEETQ

-741 IYRNSYED
+741 VYRNSYED

-810 VLFGKTISSSAVKSQ
+810 VLFGKTISSSAFKSQ

-848 KVDINIYSKRNNSNI
+848 KVDINIYSKRDNSNI